1 MRQPLFRTLTLLLA
15 TALAA
20 PLHAEET
27 VDSGAYLAARI
38 AESENDFR
46 AAATWYGKAILS
58 DTANARLLEGA
69 ILAELG
75 IGDMALAIEGAKQL
89 KKLGGEPSQ
98 LGDFALL
105 ADEAQREDY
114 AALLASASAGLFARI
129 WHKPLVIRVFARSP

>member
-1 MRQPLFRTLTLLLA
+1 MAISLASLKRT

-58 DTANARLLEGA
+58 DNSV
-69 ILAELG
+69 
-75 IGDMALAIEGAKQL
+75 DH
-89 KKLGGEPSQ
+89 
-98 LGDFALL
+98 ALL
-105 ADEAQREDY
+105 ALGIHR
-114 AALLASASAGLFARI
+114 LAEEQVADDHRDRAIDQPPTG
-129 WHKPLVIRVFARSP
+129 